1 MKKITLY
8 ITSALFVFGVFFNAE
23 LLAQSDPSEQILQE
37 SRKKFESLTDF
48 SATYSYELKNAAM
61 KSDRVAKGGDFRYK
75 DGMYYLDM
83 GNQAIY
89 CDLESQWIHLKA
101 DEEVTIVEY
110 DPEEAVNI
118 ESVYKV
124 YESNAKSQYMGEEM
138 LGNSKAH
145 KILMT
150 SLDSELEYNRVTL
163 WINSKTKLLEKASLV
178 DRNQTEEVIVFKN
191 LQTNQG
197 FSLTDFQ
204 FNTTKHPNVDIY
216 DER

>member
-8 ITSALFVFGVFFNAE
+8 IASALFVFGGLFHSSVH
-23 LLAQSDPSEQILQE
+23 AQSDPSEQILEE
-37 SRKKFESLTDF
+37 SRKKFEALSDF
-48 SATYSYELKNAAM
+48 SATYSYELKNPAM
-61 KSDRVAKGGDFRYK
+61 KSDQVAKNGNFRYK

-124 YESNAKSQYMGEEM
+124 YESNAKTQYVGEEM
-138 LGNSKAH
+138 LGSNKAH
-145 KILMT
+145 KILLT
-150 SLDSELEYNRVTL
+150 SLDSDLEYNRVTI

-197 FSLTDFQ
+197 FSLVDFQ
-204 FNTTKHPNVDIY
+204 FNSAKHPNVDVY